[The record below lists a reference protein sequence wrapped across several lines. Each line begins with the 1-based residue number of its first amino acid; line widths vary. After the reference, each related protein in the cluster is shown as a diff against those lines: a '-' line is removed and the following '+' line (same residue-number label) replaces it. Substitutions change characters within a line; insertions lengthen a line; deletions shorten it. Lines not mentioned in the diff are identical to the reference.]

1 VIARRHLHL
10 LIALL
15 LPLMVMRGMLP
26 VGYMPVAEGG
36 EFRMALCSDGLQL
49 PGDKGQDNHPLPGSG
64 GDCLFGHAANA
75 APTALVMVTA
85 ILPPELVHF
94 VSAESAPLPPATG
107 PPRLAAARAPPDM
120 QILSAF
126 AG

>member
-36 EFRMALCSDGLQL
+36 AFKMALCSDGLQL
-49 PGDKGQDNHPLPGSG
+49 PGESDQDNHKLPGSG
-64 GDCLFGHAANA
+64 GDCLFAHATASAPPPSIIALA
-75 APTALVMVTA
+75 APEFMDTRSTGPSAAQQTAGVIPRA
-85 ILPPELVHF
+85 Q
-94 VSAESAPLPPATG
+94 SSRGPPA
-107 PPRLAAARAPPDM
+107 L
-120 QILSAF
+120 Q
-126 AG
+126 